1 MNYHVFICYSRKDEG
16 FVLKLA
22 TKLKNRGVPVWL
34 DQWDIPTGANWD
46 RTIET
51 ALNESNSLLLILSP
65 SSANSD
71 EVQCEWREAL
81 DDKKVVVPILYQPC
95 EIPYRLNTIQ
105 YIDFT
110 SRSPDDEKSL
120 ELIIKALG
128 MVECT
133 SIKPLVQRGPVQ
145 DNISYWLDKG
155 KALNDMNKYAEA
167 IKAYDEA
174 IKLDPNN
181 AEAWNGKG
189 KAIRLDPHYTDLSAV
204 WTRSFWKGKGDG
216 SYFVRDYSEAIKA
229 YDEAIKLD
237 PNNADFWNCK
247 GNALKKLGLTTE
259 ANRAYAKAKD
269 LRENTKNHATEQ
281 Q

>member
-1 MNYHVFICYSRKDEG
+1 MGDHVFICYSRKDEG

-22 TKLKNRGVPVWL
+22 TNLKNRGVPVWL
-34 DQWDIPTGANWD
+34 DQWDISTGANWD

-51 ALNESNSLLLILSP
+51 ALNESNRLLLILSP
-65 SSANSD
+65 SSTNSD

-120 ELIIKALG
+120 ELILKALG
-128 MVECT
+128 MAEST
-133 SIKPLVQRGPVQ
+133 SIKPLVQREPEQ
-145 DNISYWLDKG
+145 DDISYWLDKG

-181 AEAWNGKG
+181 ADAWNGKG

-204 WTRSFWKGKGDG
+204 CARSFWKSKGDG
-216 SYFVRDYSEAIKA
+216 SYFGRGYAEALKAYNEAI
-229 YDEAIKLD
+229 ELD
-237 PNNADFWNCK
+237 PNNADFWNSK

-259 ANRAYAKAKD
+259 ANEAYAKAKE
-269 LRENTKNHATEQ
+269 LGYKS
-281 Q
+281 

>member
-1 MNYHVFICYSRKDEG
+1 MNFHVFICYSRKDEG

-22 TKLKNRGVPVWL
+22 TNLKNRGVPVWL

-51 ALNESNSLLLILSP
+51 ALNDSNRLLLILSP

-120 ELIIKALG
+120 KLILNALG
-128 MVECT
+128 MAGST
-133 SIKPLVQRGPVQ
+133 LIKPPVQSEPEQ

-155 KALNDMNKYAEA
+155 NALNDMNKYAEA

-174 IKLDPNN
+174 IKLDPKN
-181 AEAWNGKG
+181 ADAWNGKG

-204 WTRSFWKGKGDG
+204 CARSFWKGKGDG
-216 SYFVRDYSEAIKA
+216 SYFGRCYADALKA
-229 YDEAIKLD
+229 YNEAIKLD
-237 PNNADFWNCK
+237 PNNADFWNSK
-247 GNALKKLGLTTE
+247 GNALKKLGLTIE
-259 ANRAYAKAKD
+259 ANEAYAKAKE
-269 LRENTKNHATEQ
+269 LGYKS
-281 Q
+281 